1 MLIYTMNTRTQFL
14 AVVCATA
21 FCASLHSQ
29 TDSSSSSV
37 TQNGSTA
44 KPQKGEVTKLD
55 GTKYFGFVEVTD
67 DYTIRVTNDSGIMRL
82 PIAQLEDNDFR
93 KYGFQKDRGKDG
105 RFWYERKEAIQSTET
120 TPNPT
125 GTNPDAIAK
134 NPDSV
139 AKNPDS
145 DDNSESQSK
154 PIAEIRLSEIAAFQP
169 LIAAYEKTLASKE
182 SKKSALPS
190 KPQDK
195 TDTSDVPFRPLFS
208 EPGLGG
214 PLPQPFSLGGSS
226 VSGLQTPV
234 SGGSDII
241 QSATGAAGLPSPP

>member
-1 MLIYTMNTRTQFL
+1 MLISTMNTRTQFL
-14 AVVCATA
+14 AVACAMA

-29 TDSSSSSV
+29 VDNSSSTT
-37 TQNGSTA
+37 TQNGSNA
-44 KPQKGEVTKLD
+44 KPQKSEVTKLD

-82 PIAQLEDNDFR
+82 PIAQLGDNDFQ

-105 RFWYERKEAIQSTET
+105 RFWYERKEALQSSET
-120 TPNPT
+120 NANPT
-125 GTNPDAIAK
+125 GANPDSAAK
-134 NPDSV
+134 NPGS
-139 AKNPDS
+139 AET
-145 DDNSESQSK
+145 SESQSK
-154 PIAEIRLSEIAAFQP
+154 PIAEIRLSEISAFQP

-182 SKKSALPS
+182 SKKSAPS
-190 KPQDK
+190 SKLEDK

-214 PLPQPFSLGGSS
+214 PLPQPFSLGGPS
-226 VSGLQTPV
+226 VPGLQTPV
-234 SGGSDII
+234 TGGSAII

>member
-1 MLIYTMNTRTQFL
+1 MLISTMNTRTQFL
-14 AVVCATA
+14 AVACAMA

-29 TDSSSSSV
+29 VDNSSSTT
-37 TQNGSTA
+37 TQNGSNA
-44 KPQKGEVTKLD
+44 KPQKSEVRKLD

-82 PIAQLEDNDFR
+82 PIAQLGDNDFQ

-105 RFWYERKEAIQSTET
+105 RFWYERKEALQSTEAN
-120 TPNPT
+120 PNPT
-125 GTNPDAIAK
+125 SANPDSAAK
-134 NPDSV
+134 NPGS
-139 AKNPDS
+139 AET
-145 DDNSESQSK
+145 SESQSK
-154 PIAEIRLSEIAAFQP
+154 PIAEIRLSEISAFQP

-182 SKKSALPS
+182 SKKSAPS
-190 KPQDK
+190 SKLEDK

-214 PLPQPFSLGGSS
+214 PLPQPFSLGGPS
-226 VSGLQTPV
+226 VPGLQTPV
-234 SGGSDII
+234 TGGSAVI